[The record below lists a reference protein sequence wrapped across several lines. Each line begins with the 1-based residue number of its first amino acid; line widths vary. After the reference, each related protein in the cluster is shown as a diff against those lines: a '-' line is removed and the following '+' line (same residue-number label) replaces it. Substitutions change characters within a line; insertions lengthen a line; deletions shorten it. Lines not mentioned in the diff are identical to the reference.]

1 VGINW
6 EPCSN
11 AEFAPPP
18 ADAVVVEAQRR
29 FADQSVRIARSLNI
43 DRRRFVA
50 SVSGTALALLTLN
63 ACSKSKHAA
72 DRAVDPT
79 LPAQPGG
86 TFAVPTT
93 APTEPS
99 VATSVLAGDEFVFDV
114 QTHLLPYDLTRST
127 PNFGGGFPQNN
138 CGERDSRRC
147 FDLDHFLDLIFL
159 QSDTSAIVLSALPI
173 YGADNPLTTEAMAE
187 TRRIAEQLCG
197 DRRVFLQGQASPNV
211 GPAQAAFD
219 AMSATVAQHKIVAWK
234 TYTHTAQNFRLDD
247 GNRSLLQVGSRLV
260 RHAVTT
266 GVPTIAVHKG
276 FGGDP
281 ADIGPAAAANRDV
294 NFLVYHSG
302 YESGVVE
309 RAYDSSR
316 PNGGVDRLIQSL
328 ERAGVG
334 KNDNVYVELGSTW
347 RSIMTDPSQ
356 AAHVLG
362 KLLNAVGPD
371 RMLWGTDSIWYG
383 SPQDQIEAF
392 RAFQFTP
399 EFQERYG
406 YPALTPELKRMVL
419 GLNAARLFNVD
430 PAKVPCRFSRDDLEK
445 LRQER
450 RLTSSVH
457 GPTTRREFAAL
468 LRSPLA
474 ALV

>member
-1 VGINW
+1 MGINW

-11 AEFAPPP
+11 AEFAPPER
-18 ADAVVVEAQRR
+18 DAVVTETQRRVEAQSAQVARR
-29 FADQSVRIARSLNI
+29 LNI

-50 SVSGTALALLTLN
+50 SLSGTALALLTLD
-63 ACSKSKHAA
+63 ACSKEKHAA
-72 DRAVDPT
+72 ERAVDAT
-79 LPAQPGG
+79 LPARPGG

-93 APTEPS
+93 AVTEPD
-99 VATSVLAGDEFVFDV
+99 VATTVLSGDEFVFDV
-114 QTHLLPYDLTRST
+114 QTHLLPYDLTRTT
-127 PNFGGGFPQNN
+127 PNFGSGFPQNN
-138 CGERDSRRC
+138 CGERDARKC
-147 FDLDHFLDLIFL
+147 FDLDHFLDAIFL

-173 YGADNPLTTEAMAE
+173 YGVDNPLTIDAMAE
-187 TRRIAEQLCG
+187 SRRIAEKLCG
-197 DRRVFLQGQASPNV
+197 DNRIYIQGQAAPNI
-211 GPAQAAFD
+211 GATQAAFD
-219 AMSATVAQHKIVAWK
+219 TMSATAAQHKIVAWK
-234 TYTHTAQNFRLDD
+234 TYTHTGQSFRLDD
-247 GNRSLLQVGSRLV
+247 GNRSLLQVGQRLV

-266 GVPTIAVHKG
+266 GVPVIAVHKG
-276 FGGDP
+276 FGADP

-302 YESGVVE
+302 FEGGVTE
-309 RAYDSSR
+309 RAYDGSR

-328 ERAGVG
+328 ERAGIG

-347 RSIMTDPSQ
+347 HYIMSDLTQ

-371 RMLWGTDSIWYG
+371 RVLWGTDSIWYG
-383 SPQDQIEAF
+383 SPQDQIQAF
-392 RAFQFTP
+392 RAFQFTT

-406 YPALTPELKRMVL
+406 YPALTPQVKRMIL

-430 PAKVPCRFSRDDLEK
+430 PAKVACRYTRQDLEQ

-450 RLTSSVH
+450 RLTSTLH

-474 ALV
+474 VLL

>member
-11 AEFAPPP
+11 AEFAPPER
-18 ADAVVVEAQRR
+18 DAVVTETERRVEAQST
-29 FADQSVRIARSLNI
+29 QIARSLNI

-50 SVSGTALALLTLN
+50 SLSGTALALLTLD
-63 ACSKSKHAA
+63 ACSKEKHAA
-72 DRAVDPT
+72 ERAVDPT

-86 TFAVPTT
+86 TFAVPPT
-93 APTEPS
+93 ATTEPE
-99 VATSVLAGDEFVFDV
+99 VATTVLSGNEFVFDV
-114 QTHLLPYDLTRST
+114 QTHLLPYDLTRNSG
-127 PNFGGGFPQNN
+127 NFGSGFPQTN
-138 CGERDSRRC
+138 CGESDARKC
-147 FDLDHFLDLIFL
+147 FDLDHFLDAVFL
-159 QSDTSAIVLSALPI
+159 QSDTNAIVLSALPI
-173 YGADNPLTTEAMAE
+173 YGTDNPLTIDAMAE

-197 DRRVFLQGQASPNV
+197 DNRIYIQGQAAPNV
-211 GPAQAAFD
+211 GAAQAAFD
-219 AMSATVAQHKIVAWK
+219 AMSATAAAHKIVAWK
-234 TYTHTAQNFRLDD
+234 TFTHTGQSFRLDD
-247 GNRSLLQVGSRLV
+247 GNRSLLQVGQQLV

-266 GVPTIAVHKG
+266 GVPRIAVHKG
-276 FGGDP
+276 FGADP

-302 YESGVVE
+302 YETGVTE
-309 RAYDSSR
+309 GAYDGSR

-328 ERAGVG
+328 ERAGIG
-334 KNDNVYVELGSTW
+334 KNDNVYLELGSTW
-347 RSIMTDPSQ
+347 HYVMSDLTQ

-371 RMLWGTDSIWYG
+371 RVLWGTDSIWYG
-383 SPQDQIEAF
+383 SPQDQIQAF
-392 RAFQFTP
+392 RAFQFSA

-419 GLNAARLFNVD
+419 GLNAARLFNVS
-430 PAKVPCRFSRDDLEK
+430 PASVPCRYSRQDLEQ

-450 RLTSSVH
+450 RLTSTVH

-474 ALV
+474 ALI